1 MNTNVEMHLIQKQHD
16 SLVNAYTKYQKFLP
30 HLKCLR
36 DFVIHHLSNR
46 KFIWFLRTV

>member
-1 MNTNVEMHLIQKQHD
+1 MHLIQKQHA
-16 SLVNAYTKYQKFLP
+16 LFVNAYTKCQKFLSP
-30 HLKCLR
+30 LKCLR